1 MNLELFASHLAYS
14 LTIAAVAAPGAGSA
28 SIADVGFDCL
38 AYVVAGH
45 LVGVAD
51 ATFAAFPVAVFVDI
65 VVDLVGLG
73 TVVVAAGALVGGLFS
88 SR

>member
-1 MNLELFASHLAYS
+1 MFASHLAYS
-14 LTIAAVAAPGAGSA
+14 LTVAAPGAGSA

-73 TVVVAAGALVGGLFS
+73 TVVVAAGASAYL
-88 SR
+88 SRA